1 MKKESRVTQVMMS
14 KEQDWLLKEKYHGV
28 KTDEYFL
35 DLKRIE
41 NGEPIAYVIGFSVFL
56 GCHIDLSYKPLI
68 PRVET
73 EYWVEKA
80 IKEIKTIYKD
90 KKIKCLDIFSGSGC
104 IGISVL
110 KHIPNSNVV
119 FSDIDENMITQI
131 KKNLDVNNI
140 NPDRYEITQSDIF
153 SNLNSKFDVVFANP
167 PYIDISRNTTDES
180 VMNNEPHLAL
190 FSKKNGLEIIEKFI
204 RSMQDH
210 LEKNYIVYIE
220 HDDDQVS
227 RIKNILLDNHFF
239 EFSFQ
244 KDQYSLDRFVVI
256 KNSAK

>member
-1 MKKESRVTQVMMS
+1 MTS
-14 KEQDWLLKEKYHGV
+14 KEQDWLLKEKYHGA

-41 NGEPIAYVIGFSVFL
+41 NGEPVAYVIGFSVFL

-80 IKEIKTIYKD
+80 IEDIRDNFKNGAIR
-90 KKIKCLDIFSGSGC
+90 CLDIFSGSGC
-104 IGISVL
+104 IGIAIL
-110 KHIPNSNVV
+110 KHIPTSFVT
-119 FSDIDENMITQI
+119 FSDIDENMLLQI
-131 KKNLDVNNI
+131 KRNLELNHI
-140 NPDRYEITQSDIF
+140 SRERYEIIKSDIF
-153 SNLNSKFDVVFANP
+153 SNLTSKFDVVLANP
-167 PYIDISRNTTDES
+167 PYIDISRNITEES
-180 VMNNEPHLAL
+180 VMNNEPHSAL
-190 FSKKNGLEIIEKFI
+190 FAEKNGIEIIEKFI
-204 RSMQDH
+204 RSMQGH

-244 KDQYSLDRFVVI
+244 KDQYGLDRVVII
-256 KNSAK
+256 KNSVK